1 MCTVKIKHHGIDTYV
16 TLFSLL
22 IILAIERVAQ
32 KSPALHIATIAKRY
46 FNLIAASQPES
57 REQHDQ
63 SDNPQLSTEVTMLKL
78 IVIVA
83 FPALIAYLVLDNIP
97 GLFVFLINLLVL
109 WVCIGCPVTR
119 HRYKQYLRAAHEKDY
134 QACALHSMTFG
145 NAGYDL
151 NDVGK
156 QLVLVNFRQYAAVV
170 ITFVIFGIPGV
181 IIYSLVKE
189 WAAYELSQ
197 HESATLSDAIQTL
210 LHLVDFI
217 PVRVVTLGF
226 LVVGNFSNA
235 LSAWLGV
242 ISSIKISAYD
252 ALASVALA
260 AEDVSNCDVE
270 ITQPKRLVRLV
281 KRNVMFILVLLSLA
295 TMVGLVA

>member
-1 MCTVKIKHHGIDTYV
+1 V

-119 HRYKQYLRAAHEKDY
+119 QRYKQYLRAAHEKDY

-217 PVRVVTLGF
+217 PVRVVTL
-226 LVVGNFSNA
+226 A
-235 LSAWLGV
+235 LFY
-242 ISSIKISAYD
+242 KT
-252 ALASVALA
+252 AL
-260 AEDVSNCDVE
+260 
-270 ITQPKRLVRLV
+270 
-281 KRNVMFILVLLSLA
+281 
-295 TMVGLVA
+295 